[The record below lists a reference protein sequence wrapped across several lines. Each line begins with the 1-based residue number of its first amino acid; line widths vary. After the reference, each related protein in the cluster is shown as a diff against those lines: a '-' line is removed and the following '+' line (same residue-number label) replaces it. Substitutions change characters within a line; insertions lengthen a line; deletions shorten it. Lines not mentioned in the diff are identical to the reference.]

1 MTSGNPSVGA
11 SRYSELARRAR
22 VPLGYGLGAAFAIFA
37 QPEPALLAAG
47 LPLGLLGLV
56 IRGWASGFLEKN
68 EKLATGG
75 PYAFTRNPLYLGT
88 AFLGTGLAVAG
99 RTWTLGVCFLLLLIF
114 VYRPVMRKEEA
125 FLAARFGAAFAA
137 YAAQVPLFWPRP
149 FRHRGVSGRSAP
161 TEQRFLWSR
170 YKRNRE
176 YQAGLG
182 FLAAAI
188 FLAVK
193 LWLR

>member
-37 QPEPALLAAG
+37 QPEPASFG
-47 LPLGLLGLV
+47 
-56 IRGWASGFLEKN
+56 RGTSS
-68 EKLATGG
+68 
-75 PYAFTRNPLYLGT
+75 GT
-88 AFLGTGLAVAG
+88 ARSGASRLGERLSRKEREARQGRALRLYPESALPGNGVSGHGTGRG
-99 RTWTLGVCFLLLLIF
+99 RKTWTLGVCFLLLLIF

-125 FLAARFGAAFAA
+125 FLRRGSAR
-137 YAAQVPLFWPRP
+137 PLPPTPRRFLFSGRVL
-149 FRHRGVSGRSAP
+149 FRHGGVSVRSTP

>member
-1 MTSGNPSVGA
+1 MANGNP

-47 LPLGLLGLV
+47 LPLSLLGLA

-75 PYAFTRNPLYLGT
+75 PYALTRNPLYLGT

-99 RTWTLGVCFLLLLIF
+99 GTWPLGVCFLLLLIF

-137 YAAQVPLFWPRP
+137 YAAEVPFFLPRH
-149 FRHRGVSGRSAP
+149 FRHIGVSGRSAP

-182 FLAAAI
+182 LLATAI

-193 LWLR
+193 HWLR

>member
-11 SRYSELARRAR
+11 SRYSELARRTR
-22 VPLGYGLGAAFAIFA
+22 VPLGYGLGAAYVIFA

-68 EKLATGG
+68 EKLARGG

-137 YAAQVPLFWPRP
+137 YAAQVPLFWPRGFSVRP
-149 FRHRGVSGRSAP
+149 TP